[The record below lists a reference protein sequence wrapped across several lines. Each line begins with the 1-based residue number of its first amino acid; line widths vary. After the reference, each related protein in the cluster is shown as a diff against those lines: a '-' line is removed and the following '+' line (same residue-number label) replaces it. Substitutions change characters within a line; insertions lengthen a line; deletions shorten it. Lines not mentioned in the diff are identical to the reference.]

1 MFKLLLIFFTI
12 QLQISA
18 SAYAA
23 DIDKGIG
30 PIKEIQLNEKIDKA
44 MSKKGKALFTT
55 KCSACHK
62 IDERYAGPALKDVTK
77 RRAPEWIMNMM
88 LNPAEMIEKNE
99 TAAAL
104 FGEYLIPMT
113 FQNVTKEEAR
123 LILEFF
129 RSNDL
134 KK

>member
-12 QLQISA
+12 QLNTMSN
-18 SAYAA
+18 SYAA
-23 DIDKGIG
+23 DVDKGIG
-30 PIKEIQLNEKIDKA
+30 PIKEVQIDEKIDKL

-62 IDERYAGPALKDVTK
+62 IEERYAGPALKDVTK

-88 LNPAEMIEKNE
+88 LNPTEMIEKNE

-104 FGEYLIPMT
+104 FGEFLIPMT

-129 RSNDL
+129 RSNDS